1 MVASPSHGSFG
12 NAEDVWFGGDDAE
25 AEARAEQ
32 SVAAVGARIIGA
44 KPFPIA
50 ARRLEELTR
59 NPKARLEQVVSVL
72 ETDPGLSVR
81 LLRLVNS
88 AG

>member
-1 MVASPSHGSFG
+1 MAASSLPSSFA
-12 NAEDVWFGGDDAE
+12 NDEDNWFGQDDRL

-72 ETDPGLSVR
+72 E
-81 LLRLVNS
+81 
-88 AG
+88 